1 MMRKYIEFIDTE
13 LINEKKTKKC
23 RPIIKIFVIRME
35 DQGTILFKLSVI
47 LPELA
52 VAGEGDK
59 HRGELKRRGRNQ
71 SKR

>member
-1 MMRKYIEFIDTE
+1 
-13 LINEKKTKKC
+13 
-23 RPIIKIFVIRME
+23 ME
-35 DQGTILFKLSVI
+35 DQGTILSKLSVI

-71 SKR
+71 SKRWTWNVLASRAPLLNIAKMEIVLKIAGILTS